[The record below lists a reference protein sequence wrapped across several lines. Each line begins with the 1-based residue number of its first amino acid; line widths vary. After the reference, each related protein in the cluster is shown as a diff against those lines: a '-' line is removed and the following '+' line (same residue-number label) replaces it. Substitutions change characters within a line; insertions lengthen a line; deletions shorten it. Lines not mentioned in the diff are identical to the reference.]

1 MSNRNEI
8 IYNKII
14 KGENRSDIA
23 KEFGI
28 SISRVGQIY
37 ISYKRLLRI
46 KETAGEFINAPI
58 STKAKL
64 ALGRSN
70 HVYNIINLQYQEPK
84 QSNQY
89 TIDDLYYLFTHPDTK
104 FYLIRNFGPVT
115 YKSIYDLLSTKG
127 YDMSK
132 VKPFKNTQGIH

>member
-84 QSNQY
+84 QSNKY

-104 FYLIRNFGPVT
+104 FYLIRCFGPVT